1 MNSSRVTLALLG
13 LLLSS
18 TCAQKEL
25 NSSIFWSYYNKA
37 AVDRSHVV
45 SAGYQR
51 DNPVPGYWNIEEE
64 SDIENEIGDETIDK
78 KDEILVLGSLFKLS
92 HGPRRRREAKDV
104 KSNYIPKLKKS
115 EFRVYEYPGSGSSS
129 VASRKEV
136 KPRDQLQQ
144 FRDFHGN
151 WPLKSGQRGYQHQT
165 RNYNQKTGER
175 RHQSRTD
182 YDALYDKHYS
192 KFHRSQNS
200 PVQRFTVPHCR
211 HACQGGDPSVPCCSG
226 LRDLFSLG
234 PLVQP
239 GLAENWFT
247 GILEVGANSPL
258 VIILINAFILLG
270 FTSLVTMVWSGLA
283 AGVGLM
289 MDSPGPGARY
299 IVEEEFREDERILME
314 VVSGNWLTSLEEH
327 VRSRPELS
335 RLSHYYCCVFTE
347 EDTEAEMLECF
358 PHKNKAIRSEPSFTC
373 ESDLKYDI
381 SLNLKN
387 LNPID
392 GNSL

>member
-1 MNSSRVTLALLG
+1 M
-13 LLLSS
+13 
-18 TCAQKEL
+18 
-25 NSSIFWSYYNKA
+25 
-37 AVDRSHVV
+37 
-45 SAGYQR
+45 
-51 DNPVPGYWNIEEE
+51 
-64 SDIENEIGDETIDK
+64 
-78 KDEILVLGSLFKLS
+78 
-92 HGPRRRREAKDV
+92 
-104 KSNYIPKLKKS
+104 
-115 EFRVYEYPGSGSSS
+115 
-129 VASRKEV
+129 ASRKEV

-144 FRDFHGN
+144 FRDFLGN

-226 LRDLFSLG
+226 PRDLFSLG

-270 FTSLVTMVWSGLA
+270 FTSLVTMVWNGLA

-299 IVEEEFREDERILME
+299 IVEEEFR
-314 VVSGNWLTSLEEH
+314 
-327 VRSRPELS
+327 
-335 RLSHYYCCVFTE
+335 
-347 EDTEAEMLECF
+347 
-358 PHKNKAIRSEPSFTC
+358 
-373 ESDLKYDI
+373 
-381 SLNLKN
+381 
-387 LNPID
+387 
-392 GNSL
+392 